1 MSFCVFTAV
10 KTVIVNPLPSQINAI
25 KGIDAILPCG
35 VQKDPDIIVT
45 WHWTKDG
52 SAVDVSRMKVQN
64 NGALRILT
72 VQENDAGTYTC
83 RVESV
88 AGKASTTGQLS
99 VLGTHADLHLPLFEE
114 TALLD
119 FYLREFHIVVGQ
131 VAYKVSLCIIGRDKH
146 VLNFPDAVSVVCEK
160 TRI

>member
-1 MSFCVFTAV
+1 MSFSVFTAV

-25 KGIDAILPCG
+25 KGIDALLQCG
-35 VQKDPDIIVT
+35 VQKDPDITVT

-83 RVESV
+83 RVQSV
-88 AGKASTTGQLS
+88 AGNASTTGQLS
-99 VLGTHADLHLPLFEE
+99 VLGKYVTVDLQLPLFEE
-114 TALLD
+114 TAPFERISYHD
-119 FYLREFHIVVGQ
+119 
-131 VAYKVSLCIIGRDKH
+131 ATSCI
-146 VLNFPDAVSVVCEK
+146 
-160 TRI
+160 

>member
-1 MSFCVFTAV
+1 MFTAV

-25 KGIDAILPCG
+25 KGIDALLQCG
-35 VQKDPDIIVT
+35 VQKDPDITVT

-88 AGKASTTGQLS
+88 AGNASTTGQLS
-99 VLGTHADLHLPLFEE
+99 VLGKYVYLQLPF
-114 TALLD
+114 
-119 FYLREFHIVVGQ
+119 F
-131 VAYKVSLCIIGRDKH
+131 
-146 VLNFPDAVSVVCEK
+146 
-160 TRI
+160 